1 MIYLLLGEDRLAKDQ
16 KINEIR
22 ASCLPSDDAIKFDY
36 ELLHGIKLDPSVL
49 KKALIAL
56 PAVAKKRLILIR
68 NFEKLSEH
76 NKEIVLDFIQVKNEP
91 AVLILDS
98 DELTFKGEFF
108 RDITSAAKV
117 IRFRQRGKKSDIWG
131 VTRAI
136 EARNPGEAL
145 KILNILLKD
154 GDSPLKIMGGLVWFW
169 GSLRNRVSVDGFKKG
184 LLVLQEAD
192 LNIKR
197 SRLRPEHAVEIVVT
211 KLSLLIAC

>member
-16 KINEIR
+16 KINEIK
-22 ASCLPSDDAIKFDY
+22 AACLPSDDALKFDY
-36 ELLHGIKLDPSVL
+36 ELLHALKLDPSVL

-68 NFEKLSEH
+68 TFEKLSPH
-76 NKEIVLDFIQVKNEP
+76 NKDIILDFIQKENP
-91 AVLILDS
+91 HAVLIMDS
-98 DELTFKGEFF
+98 DDLSFKSAFF
-108 RDITSAAKV
+108 RDLSASAKV
-117 IRFRQRGKKSDIWG
+117 IRFGQSGKKSDLWG

-136 EARNPGEAL
+136 ERRNPSEAL
-145 KILNILLKD
+145 RILNTLLRD

-169 GSLRNRVSVDGFKKG
+169 GSIRNRVSAEGFKKG

-197 SRLRPEHAVEIVVT
+197 SRLRPDHAVEMVVT

>member
-16 KINEIR
+16 KINEIK
-22 ASCLPSDDAIKFDY
+22 AACLPSDDALKFDY
-36 ELLHGIKLDPSVL
+36 ELLHALKLDPSVL
-49 KKALIAL
+49 KKALVAL

-68 NFEKLSEH
+68 TFEKLSPH
-76 NKEIVLDFIQVKNEP
+76 NKDIILDFIQMENP
-91 AVLILDS
+91 HAVLIMDS
-98 DELTFKGEFF
+98 DDLSFKSAFF
-108 RDITSAAKV
+108 RDLSASAKV
-117 IRFRQRGKKSDIWG
+117 IRFGQSGKKSDLWG

-136 EARNPGEAL
+136 ERRNPSEAL
-145 KILNILLKD
+145 RILNILLSD

-169 GSLRNRVSVDGFKKG
+169 GSIRNRVSAEGFKKG

-197 SRLRPEHAVEIVVT
+197 SRLRPDHAVEMVVT